1 MLRGSRREG
10 EPGRSL
16 PSPSASP
23 PGGGEGARLSL
34 AAQHGLGPGR
44 SETMERGRGRTFSL
58 VSAPEV
64 LEDRG
69 RQRRKQENPA
79 LCPLLGVGLG
89 WAVAPGNVSVPGS
102 PDPVHCTTVLEAGQG
117 TGARETPQP
126 ASRTWP
132 GPWAWDQ
139 EGTRRGHGPARDG
152 GNWPPAAG
160 WTPGPDSRA
169 SGQLGRGEPGEHAAL
184 GALTC
189 PSRVLAQALKVE
201 MDSSK
206 RAWSLPG
213 YHRTPGTLCLRTRAL
228 SDEVAGPSL
237 AHSPR
242 PLRAGDGWKGA
253 TRRPRG
259 RAHLAA

>member
-1 MLRGSRREG
+1 MGSGRGRVTHGLLLFAFECKLLLTRSLGPGRDSGLLRGSRREG

-117 TGARETPQP
+117 TGARETPRP

-132 GPWAWDQ
+132 GPRAWHQ
-139 EGTRRGHGPARDG
+139 EGTRRGHGPARDAAVAG
-152 GNWPPAAG
+152 GTG
-160 WTPGPDSRA
+160 LL
-169 SGQLGRGEPGEHAAL
+169 QLGGHQ
-184 GALTC
+184 
-189 PSRVLAQALKVE
+189 AQ
-201 MDSSK
+201 
-206 RAWSLPG
+206 
-213 YHRTPGTLCLRTRAL
+213 
-228 SDEVAGPSL
+228 
-237 AHSPR
+237 
-242 PLRAGDGWKGA
+242 
-253 TRRPRG
+253 TRRP
-259 RAHLAA
+259 AASWAEASPESTRRSGL